1 MKTKT
6 LVLGVVI
13 AAVSMFAVSRVHAQE
28 NPLPAVKIIPTDLA
42 DVVKV
47 IYGYDTRMP
56 VTVKF
61 LSEDGVFFQD
71 KVQGE
76 NLANGFSKKYKLP
89 VVNDSDIWVEVSG
102 PEVSMIY
109 KMVTAK
115 NGKWIAQ
122 LKKTTYNYPVVAAN

>member
-1 MKTKT
+1 
-6 LVLGVVI
+6 
-13 AAVSMFAVSRVHAQE
+13 
-28 NPLPAVKIIPTDLA
+28 VKIIPTDLA

-76 NLANGFSKKYKLP
+76 NLAKGFSKKYKLP
-89 VVNDSDIWVEVSG
+89 NATDSDIWVEVSG
-102 PEVSMIY
+102 SEVSMIY
-109 KMVTAK
+109 KMVLAK
-115 NGKWIAQ
+115 NGKWMAQ
-122 LKKTTYNYPVVAAN
+122 LKKTTLTIR